1 MYATPSSFLDG
12 CNNKRKSRPRYGTEN
27 AFNIDFAL
35 SVRCLGWLQT
45 RKKKEARPTERRT
58 GKGGE
63 RAGAGGSKE
72 QEVFFLVLESGGLR
86 AWSAQVGDARSL
98 DSC

>member
-1 MYATPSSFLDG
+1 M
-12 CNNKRKSRPRYGTEN
+12 
-27 AFNIDFAL
+27 FNFDFAL
-35 SVRCLGWLQT
+35 SVRLGWLQT

-63 RAGAGGSKE
+63 RAGAGVSKE
-72 QEVFFLVLESGGLR
+72 QEVFFLAVLESGGLR

-98 DSC
+98 EGGDSC